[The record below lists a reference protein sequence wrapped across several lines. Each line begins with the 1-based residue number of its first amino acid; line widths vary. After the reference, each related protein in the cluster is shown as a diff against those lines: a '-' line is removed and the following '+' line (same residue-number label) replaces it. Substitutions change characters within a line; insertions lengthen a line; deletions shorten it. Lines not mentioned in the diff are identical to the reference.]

1 MILPESGAVIP
12 MIIRIVVVL
21 PAPLGPSIPR
31 ISPARAWKE
40 TFLTTCFS
48 PKDLFVASTT
58 RALASMRYPPYYGKL
73 FRVCP
78 EIPAAVVYYKEKT
91 PDDTFSI
98 KRDKLFGSILDI

>member
-1 MILPESGAVIP
+1 

-58 RALASMRYPPYYGKL
+58 RLSFHALSPYYGKL

-78 EIPAAVVYYKEKT
+78 EILAAVVYYKEKT